1 MRLTKVYLAAR
12 CVRASV
18 CAPGEAVQDLHM
30 PFRNVISPSVCTVT
44 GHVHVPYKRTNSS
57 WSSYC
62 SWSALSQMS
71 CKHARTGNNLIA
83 LHETLPDSL
92 LHLMH
97 AVGLMLIGCTQRQ
110 GAFLCTDKLLPDES
124 SYVCICSY
132 SVVLIC
138 SPIHIGLCG

>member
-1 MRLTKVYLAAR
+1 MKQLLIDVMEQNAINEGILAAR

-83 LHETLPDSL
+83 LHETLPYREALIRSSILCMQLQAHADW
-92 LHLMH
+92 LHT
-97 AVGLMLIGCTQRQ
+97 ASRSFFVYR
-110 GAFLCTDKLLPDES
+110 
-124 SYVCICSY
+124 
-132 SVVLIC
+132 
-138 SPIHIGLCG
+138 